1 MDKLIPTP
9 AARQVQAMTAG
20 RLARLASA
28 LLAATLLAACGPRE
42 PVRIGFIGELTG
54 NSADLGEAGRNGA
67 LLAVETINQAGGIDG
82 RPVEL
87 LARDT
92 GDTPESAKAAANELL
107 ATGVV
112 AVIGPMTSGVAQAI
126 LPAHDAARVPLVSP
140 TATALTLHG
149 QDDYLFRINWTTRD
163 NAMLYAK
170 HCHERGFR
178 RLALA
183 ANQNNRTFSES
194 WANEFQRAFAQHGGQ
209 IVGTE
214 YFDSAAE
221 SQLPVVEK
229 LLKAHPD
236 ALVFIA
242 NAGDTARLAQ
252 QTRKLDRAVPL
263 LASEWASTGQLLEQG
278 GQSVEGMT
286 IVQQYNPDDT
296 SPRFTDFRQR
306 YAKRF
311 GRAPVFGSVLAHDA
325 ATVLFDA
332 LVRRSGDAPLKRTLI
347 DKGPFQ
353 GLQETIHFDANG
365 DTTRSAAIALVRDGR
380 FVRQAP

>member
-20 RLARLASA
+20 RLARLAGA

-82 RPVEL
+82 QPVEL

-126 LPAHDAARVPLVSP
+126 LPAHDAARVLLVSP

-194 WANEFQRAFAQHGGQ
+194 WANEFQRAFAQHGGE
-209 IVGTE
+209 IVGAE
-214 YFDSAAE
+214 YFNSAAE

-306 YAKRF
+306 YTKRF

-325 ATVLFDA
+325 TTVLFDA
-332 LVRRSGDAPLKRTLI
+332 LARRSGDAPLKRTLI

-380 FVRQAP
+380 FVRQEP

>member
-9 AARQVQAMTAG
+9 AWQVQAMTAG

-28 LLAATLLAACGPRE
+28 LLAATLLAACAPRE

-126 LPAHDAARVPLVSP
+126 LPAHDAARVLLVSP

-194 WANEFQRAFAQHGGQ
+194 WANEFQRAFAQHGGE
-209 IVGTE
+209 IVGAE
-214 YFDSAAE
+214 YFNSAAE

-306 YAKRF
+306 YTKRF

-332 LVRRSGDAPLKRTLI
+332 LARRSGDAPLKRTLI

-380 FVRQAP
+380 FVRQEP